1 MVLFLWEPFPWNK
14 DHLVVLSLV
23 CSKSKI
29 GQYSQEIWGR
39 IVYTEWKIHVGF
51 FFRKLKGFESVLVV
65 NFYIFLGD
73 FYICVSI
80 DVYSF

>member
-1 MVLFLWEPFPWNK
+1 M
-14 DHLVVLSLV
+14 LV
-23 CSKSKI
+23 
-29 GQYSQEIWGR
+29 
-39 IVYTEWKIHVGF
+39 F